1 MSGLKM
7 QMQIFTNQSS
17 QQTKNNQKQYT
28 QQSIANSLQNQT
40 ALVKSLKLGFTG
52 VQRNYTALQV
62 NGQKFC
68 KSCNDKK

>member
-7 QMQIFTNQSS
+7 QMKIFTNQSS